1 MHQTEFSLFLKK
13 SVQHKKSQENKND
26 KTKSNSQIND
36 NDKTQ
41 NNSHI
46 NNNNK
51 DKMINVR
58 QNKTTES
65 KNREQMTLLDN
76 NSPIMISTK
85 NCQEKSIYIDLEHN
99 NFAQPSNKKR
109 KNKSN
114 NNMNNKIL

>member
-1 MHQTEFSLFLKK
+1 MSTNL
-13 SVQHKKSQENKND
+13 HKKSQENKND

-76 NSPIMISTK
+76 NSPVMISK
-85 NCQEKSIYIDLEHN
+85 L
-99 NFAQPSNKKR
+99 PR
-109 KNKSN
+109 KINLHRFKT
-114 NNMNNKIL
+114 